1 MYMDIEKEIELIK
14 ERNKKVEVDKA
25 WEVSSMRRLII
36 MVFTYATS
44 VAWLIVIG
52 ADNPWLVAFVPAVDI
67 FSQHSR
73 FLSLK
78 RGGLKSIILM
88 SLIRPSSR
96 AELTTGHG
104 AN

>member
-1 MYMDIEKEIELIK
+1 MDIEKEIELIK

-52 ADNPWLVAFVPAVDI
+52 ADNPWLVAFVPAGGYI
-67 FSQHSR
+67 LSTFSLPIVKTWWIKVNHSYV
-73 FLSLK
+73 SN
-78 RGGLKSIILM
+78 S
-88 SLIRPSSR
+88 PQ
-96 AELTTGHG
+96 
-104 AN
+104 